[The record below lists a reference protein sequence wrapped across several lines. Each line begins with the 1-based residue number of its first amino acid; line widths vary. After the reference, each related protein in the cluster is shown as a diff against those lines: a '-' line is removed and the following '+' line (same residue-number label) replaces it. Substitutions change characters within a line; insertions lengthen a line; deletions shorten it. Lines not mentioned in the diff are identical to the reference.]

1 MELSLEYLVFEG
13 TKPSKDELIRIHLNN
28 NQHKFLKNHPELR
41 IILTDLVDR
50 YNVEIY

>member
-1 MELSLEYLVFEG
+1 MELSLRILGFEE
-13 TKPSKDELIRIHLNN
+13 TKSSKDELIRIHLNN
-28 NQHKFLKNHPELR
+28 NQRKFLKNHPELR